1 MYERLIYRNDKGGEI
16 ELSPYAATIYHV
28 NVPQDVTGLRDVK
41 AKVQTSSTLG
51 QDGATF
57 ESSYIESRDITIKG
71 HIRTLNAQ
79 KQREAMRALDHVLN
93 PKNAGTLIYQYGD
106 FTRSITCHA
115 ETAPQYK
122 AGKSWPEYTIDLVC
136 PSPFWVEE
144 AQTYQ
149 EISTWEGYFEFPE
162 PGGLELAAGWEIGGR
177 LANIIVTVPNAG
189 DVDCGLTIQ
198 FTALGSVT
206 NPRLLNVVTGE
217 FMQLTTSMQGG
228 DIIEVTTH
236 YGNRRATLIRN
247 GVRSNVFRT
256 VSSGSTFMQL
266 AVGDNLFKVEAGTG
280 YADLDVSVIY
290 SNQYLGV

>member
-16 ELSPYAATIYHV
+16 ELSPYASTIYHV
-28 NVPQDVTGLRDVK
+28 NVSQDVTGLRDVK

-71 HIRTLNAQ
+71 HIRALNGDAQ
-79 KQREAMRALDHVLN
+79 KTAMRALDHVLN
-93 PKNAGTLIYQYGD
+93 PKNAGTLIYKYGD
-106 FTRSITCHA
+106 FTRSIACHA

-122 AGKSWPEYTIDLVC
+122 ASTSWPEYTIDLVC

-189 DVDCGLTIQ
+189 DVDCGMTIQ
-198 FTALGSVT
+198 FTALGAVT
-206 NPRLLNVVTGE
+206 NPKLLNVVTGE
-217 FMQLTTSMQGG
+217 YMQLATTMQGG
-228 DIIEVTTH
+228 DVIEVTTH

-247 GVRSNVFRT
+247 GERSNVFRT
-256 VSSGSTFMQL
+256 VSSGSTFLQL
-266 AVGDNLFKVEAGTG
+266 AVGDNLFKVEAGAG
-280 YADLDVSVIY
+280 YADLDVAVMY